1 MVELKAKVTKGGLL
15 YIPKEIR
22 DAFGRKMRVV
32 ANACA
37 AVVFPDFATYEDVL
51 ASLKVIS
58 ADLEHRAKL
67 AQKTVKKEEAVNG

>member
-22 DAFGRKMRVV
+22 DAFGAQIKVV

-37 AVVFPDFATYEDVL
+37 ALLFAAETDYQDVL
-51 ASLKVIS
+51 ASLKVIQ

-67 AQKTVKKEEAVNG
+67 AQKKKQEDG